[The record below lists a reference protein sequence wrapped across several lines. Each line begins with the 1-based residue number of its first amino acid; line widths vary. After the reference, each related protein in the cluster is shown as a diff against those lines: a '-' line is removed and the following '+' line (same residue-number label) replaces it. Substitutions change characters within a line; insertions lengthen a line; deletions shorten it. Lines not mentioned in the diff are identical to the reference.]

1 MIIATIGKL
10 TLAMAVGYYLYKKEI
25 FSSEI
30 NQKLSY
36 FILNLTM
43 PLLILT
49 SLNGTTIENRGQI
62 FFYILVG
69 LAFYGVMPF
78 VGKVMNRITG
88 VPKEERPIYEAFY
101 IFSNNLFM
109 GYPVCAS
116 LYGAGCIFF
125 VSMFNL
131 AYNLIYFT
139 YGNYLFEG
147 KDGQNKKSVAEVAKG
162 VVNPGLVSSLAAV
175 ILFLADVKLPGGFV
189 EVCDFVGNITSP
201 LSMVV
206 IGSVIASYS
215 VLDLLKYSWRI
226 YLISAFRLL
235 MMPALT
241 YFVMSA
247 LGFDG
252 VMLGVAVISMG
263 MPVGTMVSMGCVKA
277 QKNEELGAAGVVV
290 TTILS
295 LLTTPILLV
304 LMG

>member
-1 MIIATIGKL
+1 MILATIGKL

-25 FSSEI
+25 FTVEI
-30 NQKLSY
+30 NQKLSH
-36 FILNLTM
+36 FILNMTM
-43 PLLILT
+43 PLLIIT

-62 FFYILVG
+62 FFYIIVG
-69 LAFYGVMPF
+69 LAFYGAMPF
-78 VGKVMNRITG
+78 VGKLMNRVTG
-88 VPKEERPIYEAFY
+88 VPKKERPVYEAFY

-147 KDGQNKKSVAEVAKG
+147 KDGQKKSAAEVAKATI
-162 VVNPGLVSSLAAV
+162 NPGLVSSLAAV
-175 ILFLADVKLPGGFV
+175 ILFLADIKLPGGFV
-189 EVCDFVGNITSP
+189 EVCEFVGNITSP

-215 VLDLLKYSWRI
+215 VFDLLKYSWRI

-235 MMPALT
+235 MMPVLT
-241 YFVMSA
+241 YFVMTA
-247 LGFDG
+247 LGFSG
-252 VMLGVAVISMG
+252 QMLGVAVISMG

-295 LLTTPILLV
+295 LLTTPVLLL

>member
-1 MIIATIGKL
+1 VIIATIGKL
-10 TLAMAVGYYLYKKEI
+10 MLAVAIGYYLYKKGV
-25 FSSEI
+25 FSVEI
-30 NQKLSY
+30 NQKLSHL
-36 FILNLTM
+36 ILNFTM
-43 PLLILT
+43 PLLIIT
-49 SLNGTTIENRGQI
+49 SLNGTELRDRGQI

-69 LAFYGVMPF
+69 LAFYGAMPLI
-78 VGKVMNRITG
+78 GKAMNRLMGIQ
-88 VPKEERPIYEAFY
+88 KEERPTYEAFY

-116 LYGAGCIFF
+116 IYGAGCIFF

-131 AYNLIYFT
+131 AYNLIYFAF
-139 YGNYLFEG
+139 GNYLFEG
-147 KDGQNKKSVAEVAKG
+147 GGGQEKRTAADFVHA
-162 VVNPGLVSSLAAV
+162 VVNPGFVSSLGAV
-175 ILFLADVKLPGGFV
+175 ALFLADIKLPAGFV

-215 VLDLLKYSWRI
+215 VLDLLKYNWRI
-226 YLISAFRLL
+226 YVISAFRLL
-235 MMPALT
+235 LMPALT
-241 YFVMSA
+241 YLIMTA

-277 QKNEELGAAGVVV
+277 QRNEELGAAGVVV

-295 LLTTPILLV
+295 LLTTPVLLI

>member
-25 FSSEI
+25 FTVEI
-30 NQKLSY
+30 NQKLSH
-36 FILNLTM
+36 FILNMTM
-43 PLLILT
+43 PLLIIT

-62 FFYILVG
+62 FFYIIVG
-69 LAFYGVMPF
+69 LGFYGAMPF
-78 VGKVMNRITG
+78 VAKLMNRLTG
-88 VPKEERPIYEAFY
+88 VPKEERPVYEAFY

-147 KDGQNKKSVAEVAKG
+147 KDSQKKSAAEMAKATI
-162 VVNPGLVSSLAAV
+162 NPGLVSSLAAV
-175 ILFLADVKLPGGFV
+175 ILFLADIKLPAGFV
-189 EVCDFVGNITSP
+189 EVCEFVGNITSP

-215 VLDLLKYSWRI
+215 VMDLLKYNWRI
-226 YLISAFRLL
+226 YVISAFRLL
-235 MMPALT
+235 VMPVVT
-241 YFVMSA
+241 YFVMTA

-277 QKNEELGAAGVVV
+277 QRNEELGAAGVVV

-295 LLTTPILLV
+295 ILTTPVLLI